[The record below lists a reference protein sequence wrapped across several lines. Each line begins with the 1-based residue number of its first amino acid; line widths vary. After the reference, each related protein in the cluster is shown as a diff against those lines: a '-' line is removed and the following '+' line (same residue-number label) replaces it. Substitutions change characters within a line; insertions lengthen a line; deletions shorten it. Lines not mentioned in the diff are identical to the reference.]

1 MYSADKYWIYYIA
14 SEKCTESCPFKQV
27 ESFSGHHTWSKTQ
40 TLCLVFF
47 FFFDSLHFFFC
58 LTFTWIREML
68 DGEKGNG
75 WVTIMTFPNYTFKG
89 SRFWSIAP
97 CKGIGEIFAY
107 GNRNPGKIGMWNLKS
122 WALESWIQLKESGIL
137 LTIGIQN
144 LSSTDKYWNQMS
156 GIRNP
161 RRGIHNPGLV
171 DYPRRGEK

>member
-1 MYSADKYWIYYIA
+1 
-14 SEKCTESCPFKQV
+14 
-27 ESFSGHHTWSKTQ
+27 
-40 TLCLVFF
+40 
-47 FFFDSLHFFFC
+47 
-58 LTFTWIREML
+58 ML

-75 WVTIMTFPNYTFKG
+75 CVTIMTFPNYTF
-89 SRFWSIAP
+89 
-97 CKGIGEIFAY
+97 
-107 GNRNPGKIGMWNLKS
+107 NGMWNLKS

-144 LSSTDKYWNQMS
+144 LSSTDKYWNQMP